1 MKKYY
6 EILRELRVDNDLKQD
21 TVAEYLQITKQQ
33 YSLYETGKREFKI
46 HHIIKLCTFYN
57 VSADY
62 IFSLPYD
69 YKHPER

>member
-1 MKKYY
+1 MKTYY
-6 EILRELRVDNDLKQD
+6 EILKELRVDNDFKQD

-46 HHIIKLCTFYN
+46 HHIIKLCAFYK

-62 IFSLPYD
+62 VFSLPYD